1 MSKIVGCIIILVM
14 SAALGFEKAKELTKH
29 RKELEE
35 LQRIFIMIQAEL
47 TYIKSP
53 LGELFLKLQN
63 KTEGKY
69 QLWMRDISKE
79 LKRFQQHTFE
89 EIWNISVENHFKES
103 FLTKIE
109 LEELKQIGKNIS
121 HTEAIDLFLTQI
133 ELFIQHTR
141 EEEKSKKRLYQSM
154 GVMAGIFLVIVLI

>member
-1 MSKIVGCIIILVM
+1 M

-133 ELFIQHTR
+133 ELFNQHTR

>member
-1 MSKIVGCIIILVM
+1 M

-133 ELFIQHTR
+133 QLFIQHTR